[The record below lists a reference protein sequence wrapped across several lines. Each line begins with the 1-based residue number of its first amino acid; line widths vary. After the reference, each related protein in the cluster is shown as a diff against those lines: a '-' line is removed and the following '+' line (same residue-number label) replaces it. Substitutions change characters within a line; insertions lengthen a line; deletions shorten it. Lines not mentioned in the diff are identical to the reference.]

1 MAIIERPSTVPALAG
16 SATPQFVTPASAY
29 GVYRR
34 PVSTTGWR
42 SWLFTVDHK
51 KLGLMYGVSAMF
63 FFLVGGIEAL
73 LIRTQLAAPDN
84 TVLSASVYN
93 QMFTMHATTM
103 VFLFVMPMAAGWANY
118 FVPLQIGARDV
129 AFPRMNAFGFW
140 CFLFGGIFLN
150 TSWILGGAADGG
162 WFMYQPNAN
171 ALFSPSHGVD
181 FWSLGLQITGIAS
194 LTGAINLIVTI
205 LNMRAPGMTLMKMP
219 IFTWMILVV
228 QFLLVFAIPVITVAL
243 FLLMF
248 QRNFGAQFFNVD
260 AGADPLLWQHLF
272 WIFGHPEVYILILPS
287 FGIVS
292 EVLPV
297 FSRKPLFGYK
307 FVVFSGAAIGFVGWG
322 VWAHHMFAS
331 GLGPVSV
338 AVFSVST
345 MLIAIPTGV
354 KIVNWTLTMWGGK
367 LHFTTAMLFAIGLIV
382 EFTIGGLSGV
392 THAVSPSDT
401 QQTDTYYIVAHF
413 HYVLFGGAV
422 FGIFAGF
429 YYWWPKM
436 FGKMLNETLG
446 KWNFWLM
453 VIGMNLTFGP
463 MHILGLQGQPRRMVV
478 YPEKLTGE
486 GFFNLHFWNT
496 VASVGSYILA
506 IGISAVPG
514 QRVAHDAQRCGR
526 RRSIRGMRAA
536 SNGSPPTRRRCTTS
550 TSIPHV
556 HALDEFFH
564 LKYEEV
570 DTDAGPRLRQGAR
583 PPKSC
588 MPSKRPTPT
597 RTSTCRRRR
606 TGRWC
611 WPSPCR
617 SWPTG
622 SSSPSCSPSSVDAS
636 CCWRCSGGRS
646 SRRSPTTATTTRRAR
661 WRTRARSSPVS
672 EATLVETP
680 APDDHPETGHGDTVT
695 GHSPTHHRAEQQQA
709 GDVAVPRQ
717 RVLAVRWTDL
727 HVHAVPRSAHRYT
740 RSGAAVGHPA
750 DLGVELR
757 AADELA
763 DDGARRQRR
772 TATRRPP
779 DSHLADGDGVA
790 RARRSS
796 APRSTSSPPSTT
808 RVSASRPACSARAST
823 RSPAS
828 TAST

>member
-16 SATPQFVTPASAY
+16 GATPQFVSPASTY
-29 GVYRR
+29 GIYRR

-63 FFLVGGIEAL
+63 FFLVGGVEAL
-73 LIRTQLAAPDN
+73 LIRTQLAMPDN

-129 AFPRMNAFGFW
+129 AFPRLNAFGFW

-205 LNMRAPGMTLMKMP
+205 LNMRAPGMSLMKMP

-338 AVFSVST
+338 AVFSLST

-436 FGKMLNETLG
+436 FGKLLNETLG
-446 KWNFWLM
+446 KWNFWFM

-478 YPEKLTGE
+478 YPENLTGE

-496 VASVGSYILA
+496 VASVGSYLLA
-506 IGISAVPG
+506 FGIFLFLVNVWHTTRKGAKAPLDPW
-514 QRVAHDAQRCGR
+514 DA
-526 RRSIRGMRAA
+526 RSLEWLTT
-536 SNGSPPTRRRCTTS
+536 NPPKEHNFDV
-550 TSIPHV
+550 IPEV

-564 LKYEEV
+564 LKYEEI
-570 DTDAGPRLRQGAR
+570 DTDAGPRLHKIRTAEELMAEQEANADTHIH
-583 PPKSC
+583 
-588 MPSKRPTPT
+588 MPSP
-597 RTSTCRRRR
+597 SY
-606 TGRWC
+606 
-611 WPSPCR
+611 WPM
-617 SWPTG
+617 
-622 SSSPSCSPSSVDAS
+622 
-636 CCWRCSGGRS
+636 
-646 SRRSPTTATTTRRAR
+646 
-661 WRTRARSSPVS
+661 
-672 EATLVETP
+672 
-680 APDDHPETGHGDTVT
+680 
-695 GHSPTHHRAEQQQA
+695 
-709 GDVAVPRQ
+709 
-717 RVLAVRWTDL
+717 VLAIAL
-727 HVHAVPRSAHRYT
+727 PIMAYGIIYSKLLAVAGGLILLLAMFGWALEPS
-740 RSGAAVGHPA
+740 VA
-750 DLGVELR
+750 DDSDFDPPPQGGEPNK
-757 AADELA
+757 ELA
-763 DDGARRQRR
+763 
-772 TATRRPP
+772 
-779 DSHLADGDGVA
+779 SV
-790 RARRSS
+790 
-796 APRSTSSPPSTT
+796 
-808 RVSASRPACSARAST
+808 
-823 RSPAS
+823 
-828 TAST
+828 

>member
-1 MAIIERPSTVPALAG
+1 MAIIERPSTVPALPG
-16 SATPQFVTPASAY
+16 GDLPQFVTPASSY
-29 GVYRR
+29 GVFRR
-34 PVSTTGWR
+34 PVTTTGWR

-51 KLGLMYGVSAMF
+51 KIGIMYGTAAVF

-84 TVLSASVYN
+84 TVLSASLYN
-93 QMFTMHATTM
+93 QMFTMHATT
-103 VFLFVMPMAAGWANY
+103 VIFLFVMPMAAGWANY

-129 AFPRMNAFGFW
+129 AFPRLNAFGFW

-150 TSWILGGAADGG
+150 TSWFLGGAADGG

-171 ALFSPSHGVD
+171 ALFSPTHGVD

-194 LTGAINLIVTI
+194 LTGALNLIVTI

-248 QRNFGAQFFNVD
+248 QRVFGAKFFNVD

-272 WIFGHPEVYILILPS
+272 WIFGHPEVYILVLPS

-307 FVVFSGAAIGFVGWG
+307 FVVFSGAAIGFIGWG

-367 LHFTTAMLFAIGLIV
+367 IRFTTAMLFAIGLIV

-392 THAVSPSDT
+392 THSVSPSDT

-422 FGIFAGF
+422 FGIFSGF
-429 YYWWPKM
+429 YYWWPKI
-436 FGKMLNETLG
+436 FGKMLDERLG

-496 VASVGSYILA
+496 VATVGSFILA
-506 IGISAVPG
+506 ASIFVFLVNVWHTTRKGAKAPLDPW
-514 QRVAHDAQRCGR
+514 DA
-526 RRSIRGMRAA
+526 RSLEWLT
-536 SNGSPPTRRRCTTS
+536 NNPPKVHNFDV
-550 TSIPHV
+550 IPHV
-556 HALDEFFH
+556 HALDEYFH

-570 DTDAGPRLRQGAR
+570 DTDAGPRLVKVRTAEELHAEQEANAD
-583 PPKSC
+583 KNIH
-588 MPSKRPTPT
+588 MPSA
-597 RTSTCRRRR
+597 SY
-606 TGRWC
+606 
-611 WPSPCR
+611 WPMIVAIALPIMAYGVIFSLVLTVIGGAILLMGIFA
-617 SWPTG
+617 WALE
-622 SSSPSCSPSSVDAS
+622 PSV
-636 CCWRCSGGRS
+636 
-646 SRRSPTTATTTRRAR
+646 
-661 WRTRARSSPVS
+661 
-672 EATLVETP
+672 
-680 APDDHPETGHGDTVT
+680 
-695 GHSPTHHRAEQQQA
+695 
-709 GDVAVPRQ
+709 
-717 RVLAVRWTDL
+717 
-727 HVHAVPRSAHRYT
+727 
-740 RSGAAVGHPA
+740 
-750 DLGVELR
+750 
-757 AADELA
+757 ADESDYDPPPQGGEPTKELA
-763 DDGARRQRR
+763 
-772 TATRRPP
+772 
-779 DSHLADGDGVA
+779 SV
-790 RARRSS
+790 
-796 APRSTSSPPSTT
+796 
-808 RVSASRPACSARAST
+808 
-823 RSPAS
+823 
-828 TAST
+828 

>member
-16 SATPQFVTPASAY
+16 GDAPQFVTPSSAY
-29 GVYRR
+29 GVFRR
-34 PVSTTGWR
+34 PVTTTGWR

-51 KLGLMYGVSAMF
+51 KLGIMYGVSAMF
-63 FFLVGGIEAL
+63 FFLVGGVEAL

-84 TVLSASVYN
+84 TVLSASLYN

-103 VFLFVMPMAAGWANY
+103 IFLFVMPMAAAWANY

-129 AFPRMNAFGFW
+129 AFPRLNAFGFW
-140 CFLFGGIFLN
+140 CFLFAGIFLN
-150 TSWILGGAADGG
+150 TSWFLGGAADGG

-171 ALFSPSHGVD
+171 ALFSPTHGID
-181 FWSLGLQITGIAS
+181 FWSLGLQIAGIAS
-194 LTGAINLIVTI
+194 LTGALNLIVTV

-272 WIFGHPEVYILILPS
+272 WIFGHPEVYILVLPS

-367 LHFTTAMLFAIGLIV
+367 LRFTTAMMFAIGLIV
-382 EFTIGGLSGV
+382 EYTIGGQSGV
-392 THAVSPSDT
+392 THSVSPSDT

-422 FGIFAGF
+422 FGIFSGF
-429 YYWWPKM
+429 YYWWPKV

-446 KWNFWLM
+446 KWNFWMM

-478 YPEKLTGE
+478 YPAKLTGE
-486 GFFNLHFWNT
+486 GFFNLRFWNT
-496 VASVGSYILA
+496 VASVGSYLLA
-506 IGISAVPG
+506 IGIFLFLVNVWHTTRKGAKAPLDPW
-514 QRVAHDAQRCGR
+514 DA
-526 RRSIRGMRAA
+526 RSLEWLTD
-536 SNGSPPTRRRCTTS
+536 SPPKVHNFDV
-550 TSIPHV
+550 IPHV
-556 HALDEFFH
+556 HALDEYFH

-570 DTDAGPRLRQGAR
+570 DTADGPRLVKVRTAEELHAEQEANAD
-583 PPKSC
+583 KHIH
-588 MPSKRPTPT
+588 MPSP
-597 RTSTCRRRR
+597 SY
-606 TGRWC
+606 
-611 WPSPCR
+611 WPIMVAIALPIMAYGIIYSR
-617 SWPTG
+617 LLTVAGGAILLMAIYAWSLE
-622 SSSPSCSPSSVDAS
+622 PSVADDSDYDPPAP
-636 CCWRCSGGRS
+636 G
-646 SRRSPTTATTTRRAR
+646 
-661 WRTRARSSPVS
+661 
-672 EATLVETP
+672 EETP
-680 APDDHPETGHGDTVT
+680 K
-695 GHSPTHHRAEQQQA
+695 
-709 GDVAVPRQ
+709 
-717 RVLAVRWTDL
+717 
-727 HVHAVPRSAHRYT
+727 
-740 RSGAAVGHPA
+740 
-750 DLGVELR
+750 
-757 AADELA
+757 ELA
-763 DDGARRQRR
+763 
-772 TATRRPP
+772 
-779 DSHLADGDGVA
+779 SV
-790 RARRSS
+790 
-796 APRSTSSPPSTT
+796 
-808 RVSASRPACSARAST
+808 
-823 RSPAS
+823 
-828 TAST
+828 